1 MRREPAAGLLVD
13 VDGVLR
19 EWDPAVATA
28 AERRHGLASGAL
40 LSTAMDWPVLRPA
53 VSGEVSHAQWLAEV
67 IRRLSADGAD
77 PVAATAAV
85 RDWQEYRGEVD
96 PDALALV
103 REVRAA
109 GRPVGLATNATD
121 LLDAD
126 LAALGLTGEV
136 DVVVNSSVVG
146 FPKPSREFF
155 AAACRA
161 IGLPAARVLLVDDDD
176 RAVRGARVAGLSA
189 YRWTGPDDLP
199 YVRGALA
206 LQTAVD

>member
-1 MRREPAAGLLVD
+1 VRRERAAGLLVD

-19 EWDPAVATA
+19 VWDPAIAAA
-28 AERRHGLASGAL
+28 AEQRHGLPSGAL

-53 VSGEVSHAQWLAEV
+53 ISGEVSHTQWMAEV
-67 IRRLSADGAD
+67 TRRLSADGTD
-77 PVAATAAV
+77 PVAVGGAV
-85 RDWQEYRGEVD
+85 RQWQAYRGEVD
-96 PDALALV
+96 PVALALV

-126 LAALGLTGEV
+126 LAVLGLTGEV

-146 FPKPSREFF
+146 HPKPAKEFF

-161 IGLPAARVLLVDDDD
+161 LGLPPARVLLVDNDD

-189 YRWTGPDDLP
+189 YRWTGPDDRP
-199 YVRGALA
+199 YLRRALA
-206 LQTAVD
+206 L